1 MVAVGAE
8 ETRYGEWSV
17 IRFRSA
23 GHGTANNL
31 STNFFYGGK
40 SKLDE
45 NGDSVPRQLVLT
57 KVSLVERRPDNYEVI
72 IYHGQDLEKLR
83 QCQGSY
89 YDGFGFYVDAGSHC

>member
-23 GHGTANNL
+23 GHGTVNSL
-31 STNFFYGGK
+31 STNFFFGGK
-40 SKLDE
+40 SRLDE

-57 KVSLVERRPDNYEVI
+57 RVSLVERRPDNYEVI
-72 IYHGQDLEKLR
+72 SCQSLTLENLR
-83 QCQGSY
+83 RSERGAIMIGL
-89 YDGFGFYVDAGSHC
+89 DIVLI